1 MSSMRA
7 MVVDD
12 SRAMRTLLKGLL
24 TSNGVQVVAEA
35 ASGTQAL
42 ERLRAEGTVDL
53 VLVDWNMP
61 EMNGYDFVRAV
72 RAEPHWDDIRLLMVT
87 SETEAGKMAA
97 ALEAGA
103 NEYLMKPFGKEAIR
117 DKLQLLGLVG

>member
-1 MSSMRA
+1 MRA

-12 SRAMRTLLKGLL
+12 SRAMRTLLRGLL
-24 TSNGVQVVAEA
+24 SSNGLQVVAEA
-35 ASGTQAL
+35 ASGKEAL

-61 EMNGYDFVRAV
+61 EMNGYDFIRAV

-103 NEYLMKPFGKEAIR
+103 NEYLMKPFGRDAIR
-117 DKLQLLGLVG
+117 DKLQLLGLVE

>member
-1 MSSMRA
+1 MRA

-24 TSNGVQVVAEA
+24 TANGMQVVAEA
-35 ASGTQAL
+35 ASGQEAL
-42 ERLRAEGTVDL
+42 DRLRAEGTVDL

-103 NEYLMKPFGKEAIR
+103 NEYLMKPFGREAIR
-117 DKLQLLGLVG
+117 DKLQLLGLVR

>member
-1 MSSMRA
+1 MSAMRA

-72 RAEPHWDDIRLLMVT
+72 RAEPHWDEIRLLMVT

-117 DKLQLLGLVG
+117 DKLQLLGLVA

>member
-1 MSSMRA
+1 

-24 TSNGVQVVAEA
+24 SSNGMQVVAEA
-35 ASGTQAL
+35 ASGKEAL

-61 EMNGYDFVRAV
+61 EMNGYEFVRAV

-87 SETEAGKMAA
+87 SETEAGKVAA

-117 DKLQLLGLVG
+117 DKLQLLGLVA